1 VIAKKDTFLRV
12 RGSTSF
18 LMPQADPAPRDLRT
32 AICRAAI
39 GRCPNCGQGS
49 LFRIYLKQVDQ
60 CAVCGEP
67 YKHIRAEDAP
77 PWLTILIVG
86 HIIVPLI
93 LIVETSTT
101 WPAWLEM
108 MIWPIA
114 SISLALAI
122 LPRAKGAFLALLWTT
137 RAPGSER

>member
-1 VIAKKDTFLRV
+1 
-12 RGSTSF
+12 
-18 LMPQADPAPRDLRT
+18 
-32 AICRAAI
+32 
-39 GRCPNCGQGS
+39 
-49 LFRIYLKQVDQ
+49 
-60 CAVCGEP
+60 
-67 YKHIRAEDAP
+67 
-77 PWLTILIVG
+77 LIVG